1 MWGNLWPWDSK
12 VHVFNTWFEQTTN
25 HHKWWPGL
33 CHMSVE
39 NFCHPTVLPACNKIA
54 LCAVVNWFLSVFP
67 GIYSQPLFGF
77 QTGPQGF
84 PSGSSRPRWNMKN
97 NFRWLISP
105 EILSEV
111 SKKWLEYIWYIA
123 RWIRNICQMSEN
135 VQSVN
140 VIWTDDLRLTTLS
153 YWRYSTK
160 SIVTNNLTI

>member
-33 CHMSVE
+33 CHMSLE

-54 LCAVVNWFLSVFP
+54 LCAVVNRFLSIFP
-67 GIYSQPLFGF
+67 GIYSQPLFGS
-77 QTGPQGF
+77 QTGPRGF

-97 NFRWLISP
+97 NFRWRTSP

-123 RWIRNICQMSEN
+123 RWIRNICLMSEN

-140 VIWTDDLRLTTLS
+140 VIRTDDLRLTTLS
-153 YWRYSTK
+153 YWWYSTK